1 VNRKA
6 MREANKG
13 GSPEQPNKGARRRIR
28 LLAFAMVGFMTW
40 ATLILWNQQGRL
52 GVKAAQVEELGQKRT
67 ETVQL
72 NEGYKKEIERLND
85 PEYIL
90 QKIRKEYHY
99 AKPGETLFYTPKSP

>member
-1 VNRKA
+1 
-6 MREANKG
+6 MREAKKAGN
-13 GSPEQPNKGARRRIR
+13 PEQASKGARRRIR

-40 ATLILWNQQGRL
+40 AALILWNQQGRL
-52 GVKAAQVEELGQKRT
+52 GVKAAQVDELVQKRV

-72 NEGYKKEIERLND
+72 NDGYKKEIERLND

-99 AKPGETLFYTPKSP
+99 SKPGETLFYTPKSP